1 MKQIVGTQSSGKTR
15 ELMEFAKI
23 NNAIFVCENAYAMRA
38 KALGYG
44 ITGLEIMGY
53 YEFLTQYPM
62 ATQVETEKEKVPNF
76 VVDEIVRF
84 MNYLYFG
91 SHGNNEFIGYS
102 LTLLDEE

>member
-62 ATQVETEKEKVPNF
+62 ATQVETGKEKVPNF
-76 VVDEIVRF
+76 VVDEIIRF

>member
-76 VVDEIVRF
+76 VVDEIIRF

-91 SHGNNEFIGYS
+91 SHGNNEFLGYS

>member
-1 MKQIVGTQSSGKTR
+1 MKQIIGTQSSGKTR

-44 ITGLEIMGY
+44 IIGLEIMGY

-76 VVDEIVRF
+76 LVDEIIRF

-91 SHGNNEFIGYS
+91 SHGNNEFLGYS